1 MAGRK
6 KQQEGEAGA
15 PLWLVTYSD
24 MVTLLLTFFI
34 LLLSFSTLDNRKL
47 KVAIGSLRGALGVM
61 DQQPGM
67 GGAQPSIIIPPISEV
82 QYPEMSNKISKRE
95 DIVKIKAKVAQNPIT
110 SQVETALTDKGIILT
125 IMDSV
130 LFESGQA
137 FLVPTAFPVLSE
149 IGSIIS
155 SLNADVR
162 IAGHTD
168 DTPVSGESLALYPS
182 NWELSTARAMSVLRY
197 FVNQE
202 QIDPRNLS
210 VGGYGSY
217 RPRVSNETPEGRR
230 QNRRVE
236 IIIEPLIPPPPS
248 LSSPFLPGQEPLPS
262 DDLPHSMR

>member
-6 KQQEGEAGA
+6 KEEEGQAGA

-67 GGAQPSIIIPPISEV
+67 GGAQPSIIVPPITEV
-82 QYPEMSNKISKRE
+82 QYPDTSNKISKRE
-95 DIVKIKAKVAQNPIT
+95 DIIKIKEKVAQNPIT
-110 SQVETALTDKGIILT
+110 SQVNTALTERGIVITLL
-125 IMDSV
+125 DSV
-130 LFESGQA
+130 LFTSGRADLLESA
-137 FLVPTAFPVLSE
+137 RPVLSE
-149 IGSIIS
+149 IGSILS
-155 SLNADVR
+155 SLNADIR

-168 DTPVSGESLALYPS
+168 DTPISAESLALYPS

-197 FVNQE
+197 FANEE
-202 QIDPRNLS
+202 QINPRYLS
-210 VGGYGSY
+210 VAGHGSY

-236 IIIEPLIPPPPS
+236 IVIEPLIPPPAS
-248 LSSPFLPGQEPLPS
+248 FNSPFLPGQEPLPS